1 MAHHSNITVER
12 SSTRPS
18 LATGK
23 VPKADP
29 PVPSADPL
37 VRREQQASQRR
48 LRRLVRVGE
57 TAVGRGIFARRR
69 IEADTVV
76 GEVLGEVLND
86 HPDDPDY
93 CMELDSGR
101 ILEPAPP
108 LRFINHSCEPNCEL
122 FYYEEDDPSL
132 HAADRLWLHTLRV
145 IEPGEQLLID
155 YAWPADAAIPCRC
168 GSPTCREWIVAPE
181 ERHKLPVAQA
191 T

>member
-1 MAHHSNITVER
+1 MILASRRRSRRGPCGSPPRPIPHHRQGDMAHHSNTTVER

-108 LRFINHSCEPNCEL
+108 
-122 FYYEEDDPSL
+122 
-132 HAADRLWLHTLRV
+132 
-145 IEPGEQLLID
+145 
-155 YAWPADAAIPCRC
+155 
-168 GSPTCREWIVAPE
+168 
-181 ERHKLPVAQA
+181 
-191 T
+191 